1 MAVVSAVIITRNRR
15 DTLAIVLER
24 LRGLPVDEILVVD
37 NSSSDG
43 TAGASAA
50 GSPVRL
56 LEPGRNLALAGR
68 NLAAEQAT
76 GDYLL
81 MLDDDAYPLAASVE
95 SLRKRLQPTRSS
107 GSRAAS
113 SGTSIPRGTS
123 SGPWN

>member
-24 LRGLPVDEILVVD
+24 LRDLPVDEILVVD
-37 NSSSDG
+37 NTRA
-43 TAGASAA
+43 TAPPGRPRPRQPRSAVGA
-50 GSPVRL
+50 
-56 LEPGRNLALAGR
+56 GRNLALAGR

-81 MLDDDAYPLAASVE
+81 MLDDDAYPLAGSVE

-113 SGTSIPRGTS
+113 
-123 SGPWN
+123 